1 MRKSIFGLGAGLLG
15 AALLLPG
22 VALAGPYGHVGPGG
36 VTTITYSTYSTY
48 STYGTTH
55 VRGGPPAWAPAHGYR
70 QKHAPRHRVR
80 HYKGYR
86 QPVVVYA
93 VPVHRVPAYR
103 APATVYHGPAG
114 HSTLDFS
121 IHYRTRF

>member
-1 MRKSIFGLGAGLLG
+1 MRKSVFRLGAGVLG
-15 AALLLPG
+15 AVLLLPG
-22 VALAGPYGHVGPGG
+22 AALAGHYGHVVPGS
-36 VTTITYSTYSTY
+36 VTTITYT
-48 STYGTTH
+48 TTH

-70 QKHAPRHRVR
+70 QKRAPRHRVR

-86 QPVVVYA
+86 QPVVVYPA
-93 VPVHRVPAYR
+93 PVHRAPAYR

-121 IHYRTRF
+121 IRYRTRF

>member
-1 MRKSIFGLGAGLLG
+1 MRKSVFGLGAAVLG

-22 VALAGPYGHVGPGG
+22 AALAGHYGPVVPGS
-36 VTTITYSTYSTY
+36 VTTITYT
-48 STYGTTH
+48 TTH

-86 QPVVVYA
+86 QPVVVYPA
-93 VPVHRVPAYR
+93 PVHRAPAYR
-103 APATVYHGPAG
+103 APATVYHGTAG

-121 IHYRTRF
+121 IRYRTRF